1 MQYDWNMEFDMI
13 FPALRT
19 SKTSLFSIAEDLPH
33 YDQITAGYI
42 EMGLSLQQS
51 YGTSCAIEYLQG
63 KGVPNKI
70 TERVLVRSNQHR

>member
-1 MQYDWNMEFDMI
+1 MI
-13 FPALRT
+13 FPALRPSTT
-19 SKTSLFSIAEDLPH
+19 SFLPIAEESTN
-33 YDQITAGYI
+33 YDQLTAGYI

-63 KGVPNKI
+63 KGVPNRI